1 MSGAQALEIAT
12 MISGA
17 LLALAMVC
25 AAIRIVRGPTGPDR
39 VVALDMLSMIGV
51 AVTGLAVLA
60 SGSIAFIDIALGAA
74 LVGFLAVVAFAGFI
88 ERGSIRESDEEDG
101 P

>member
-51 AVTGLAVLA
+51 AVIGLAVLA